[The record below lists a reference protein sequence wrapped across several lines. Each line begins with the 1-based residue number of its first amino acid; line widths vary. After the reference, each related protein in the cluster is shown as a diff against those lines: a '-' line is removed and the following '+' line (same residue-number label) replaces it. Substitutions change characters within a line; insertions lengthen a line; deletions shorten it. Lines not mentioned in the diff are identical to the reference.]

1 MAAIRLAIAG
11 WMGPPP
17 GTVPAVTDTTAF
29 RRPSSVMTAGSA
41 STPSALKKVQ
51 CSMVSTPAV
60 MASAM
65 PCPPCACAA
74 TGSPRECALCT
85 AATSSV
91 AVYCDSC
98 GPSDG
103 VKFPRDHDLD
113 LVDATG

>member
-1 MAAIRLAIAG
+1 
-11 WMGPPP
+11 
-17 GTVPAVTDTTAF
+17 
-29 RRPSSVMTAGSA
+29 
-41 STPSALKKVQ
+41 
-51 CSMVSTPAV
+51 MVSTPAV

-85 AATSSV
+85 AATSSA

-103 VKFPRDHDLD
+103 VKFPPVTMILIWSTPR
-113 LVDATG
+113 AACSRTASRIPS